1 MKKRPDALENKLLEK
16 GGLSKSDRNT
26 ISTDERSSPENGD
39 EICNVWS
46 TPEVLGFSGEQQ
58 LDVLKSYCTKEKI
71 MPTSSDLI
79 QKQDNSLE
87 VHEDHCDALSTVVD
101 DASTGQFAAK
111 VSDNRPA
118 SVKGVWQRDLKPT
131 SNDDKISDTKSDD
144 PSSKQIAE
152 KNKKFKDE
160 LEAPP
165 ERAPLGDLRKKLL
178 ILDINGLLAD
188 IQSHTPKGY
197 KVDKRIAK
205 RAVFKRP
212 FCSEFLK
219 FCFERFDV
227 GIWSS
232 RTKKNVEQVVD
243 YLLGDMKHKLLF
255 CWDLSHCTDTGFK
268 TLENRHK
275 TLVFKELRNIWDKR
289 DPNLPW
295 PKGDYNESNTLL
307 VDDSPYKAL
316 LNPPHTAI
324 FPNSYTYQDKSDNS
338 LGLGGELQVY
348 LEGLAMA
355 GDVKMYVERHP
366 FGQSAL
372 TEQSPS
378 WGYYHSIL
386 RAVSSSTMTG

>member
-1 MKKRPDALENKLLEK
+1 MELRNRMKKRPDALENKLLEK

-71 MPTSSDLI
+71 MPTSSDLK

-87 VHEDHCDALSTVVD
+87 VHEDHCDALSTVD

-160 LEAPP
+160 LEAPQ

-205 RAVFKRP
+205 RAGEDRLQNVYLLMSFRHFISQSSQSICVTQIVIGSFFSFSVFKRP

-232 RTKKNVEQVVD
+232 RTK
-243 YLLGDMKHKLLF
+243 Y
-255 CWDLSHCTDTGFK
+255 
-268 TLENRHK
+268 
-275 TLVFKELRNIWDKR
+275 
-289 DPNLPW
+289 
-295 PKGDYNESNTLL
+295 
-307 VDDSPYKAL
+307 
-316 LNPPHTAI
+316 
-324 FPNSYTYQDKSDNS
+324 SY
-338 LGLGGELQVY
+338 
-348 LEGLAMA
+348 
-355 GDVKMYVERHP
+355 P
-366 FGQSAL
+366 F
-372 TEQSPS
+372 
-378 WGYYHSIL
+378 
-386 RAVSSSTMTG
+386 

>member
-1 MKKRPDALENKLLEK
+1 MELRNRMKKRPDALENKLLEK

-71 MPTSSDLI
+71 MPTSSDLK

-87 VHEDHCDALSTVVD
+87 VHEDHCDALSTVD

-232 RTKKNVEQVVD
+232 RTK
-243 YLLGDMKHKLLF
+243 Y
-255 CWDLSHCTDTGFK
+255 
-268 TLENRHK
+268 
-275 TLVFKELRNIWDKR
+275 
-289 DPNLPW
+289 
-295 PKGDYNESNTLL
+295 
-307 VDDSPYKAL
+307 
-316 LNPPHTAI
+316 
-324 FPNSYTYQDKSDNS
+324 SY
-338 LGLGGELQVY
+338 
-348 LEGLAMA
+348 
-355 GDVKMYVERHP
+355 P
-366 FGQSAL
+366 F
-372 TEQSPS
+372 
-378 WGYYHSIL
+378 
-386 RAVSSSTMTG
+386 